1 MWLAS
6 LSEQMR
12 KMKLEQA
19 PRPGP
24 KGDLRGKTRALRL
37 SFRKCLLRKTLEG
50 GKGSMQQNIPKRW
63 PPTGN
68 EDPHWTS
75 YLIFTVLPAHS
86 QAQTLAFHQLLET
99 CPETRD
105 CGLGL

>member
-1 MWLAS
+1 
-6 LSEQMR
+6 
-12 KMKLEQA
+12 
-19 PRPGP
+19 
-24 KGDLRGKTRALRL
+24 
-37 SFRKCLLRKTLEG
+37 
-50 GKGSMQQNIPKRW
+50 MQQNIPKRW

-86 QAQTLAFHQLLET
+86 QAQPLAFHQLLET